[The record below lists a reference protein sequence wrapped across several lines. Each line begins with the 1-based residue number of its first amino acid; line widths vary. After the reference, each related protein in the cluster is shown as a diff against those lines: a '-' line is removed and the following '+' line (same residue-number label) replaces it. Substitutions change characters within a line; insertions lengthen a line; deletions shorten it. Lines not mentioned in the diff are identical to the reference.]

1 MENNGILIPSKSEN
15 WNSEQLKKILN
26 FPVKAYRKENGFLAL
41 ISYNWNTDEL
51 LVCSKSTN
59 DGDYVGYIRQQL
71 EKKTEEELNKMKE
84 YLKISGTTLVFE
96 CVDIVNDPH
105 IIKYNE
111 SGLYLLDEIKNSFV
125 FEKTTYDKLQNIA
138 KSLNFKCKQLEYIF
152 NTWDELY
159 AFKKQQDSSYDIR
172 HEGWVFE
179 DVKGFM
185 VKYKTRYY
193 KFWKMMRGVKENIIK
208 GAAVKKTFTSEDEV
222 RVYTLLRELGSEKL
236 QNLSMIEIEDMYYG
250 QQK

>member
-1 MENNGILIPSKSEN
+1 ME
-15 WNSEQLKKILN
+15 
-26 FPVKAYRKENGFLAL
+26 Y
-41 ISYNWNTDEL
+41 T
-51 LVCSKSTN
+51 
-59 DGDYVGYIRQQL
+59 
-71 EKKTEEELNKMKE
+71 
-84 YLKISGTTLVFE
+84 
-96 CVDIVNDPH
+96 
-105 IIKYNE
+105 
-111 SGLYLLDEIKNSFV
+111 
-125 FEKTTYDKLQNIA
+125 
-138 KSLNFKCKQLEYIF
+138 F

-159 AFKKQQDSSYDIR
+159 AFKKQQDTSYDIR